1 MICDVYKSK
10 LHRRH
15 YLIVPTASEL
25 GNLTLDIYK
34 EFGDQ
39 EVWKSI
45 DLIPDKE
52 LIAINPEKAI
62 ANIEQYNY
70 HVQMVG

>member
-10 LHRRH
+10 IHRKH
-15 YLIVPTASEL
+15 YLIVPTATDIDA
-25 GNLTLDIYK
+25 LTLDIYK
-34 EFGDQ
+34 EFGEQ
-39 EVWKSI
+39 AVWKSI
-45 DLIPDKE
+45 DLVPDKE
-52 LIAINPEKAI
+52 LIAINPKKAI